1 MHRWYNERY
10 MYLQCL
16 LAYPLCLCGHADE
29 LLVGYIVAAAAAPSA
44 ASGCLSSF
52 RLKLLDEI
60 ALQANGAITI
70 VHLTL
75 ERETILLLQSTAHC
89 MQDPT
94 KRYI

>member
-10 MYLQCL
+10 MYLLCL

-29 LLVGYIVAAAAAPSA
+29 LLVGYIAAAAAASA
-44 ASGCLSSF
+44 ASGRLSSF

-75 ERETILLLQSTAHC
+75 ERETILLLQSSAHC
-89 MQDPT
+89 MQEAT
-94 KRYI
+94 KRHI